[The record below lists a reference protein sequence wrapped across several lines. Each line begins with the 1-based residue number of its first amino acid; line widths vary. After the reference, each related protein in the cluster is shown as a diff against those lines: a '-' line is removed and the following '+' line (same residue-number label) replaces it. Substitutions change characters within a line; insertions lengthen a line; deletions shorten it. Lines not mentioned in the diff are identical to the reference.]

1 MVNVPEARKQQRLA
15 GKLTGEGSLLAA
27 QIELFGAAANAAAD
41 APRKDEITSICFN
54 YIDN

>member
-1 MVNVPEARKQQRLA
+1 MGSGSQRS
-15 GKLTGEGSLLAA
+15 GQPDNAA
-27 QIELFGAAANAAAD
+27 ANAASQSANAAAD